1 MHAATTPVSERD
13 ILVVGG
19 VAGEWRHQR
28 NLRRFH
34 LSVVAVGARNSMLIK
49 PRIGQTLPWVLRL
62 AVTLSISLGLALA
75 NQDSEGSQ
83 SSQEYLAKADSP
95 AQADGVELAPEA
107 AGATSGPE
115 PKVAER
121 TELNLLGEVDADG
134 GESRRNENVQL
145 TLVDNNVQ
153 KEINIRMG
161 TSATIL
167 REFNPAQ
174 GYFGSEFGNPPKRQ
188 IHLRPSARRDFH
200 GSIYETHGNS
210 VFSARSFFQVGA
222 VKPART
228 NDYGASL
235 LVPLPA
241 ESSLSVDLSQQRK
254 RGNVNGNVLIPLPE
268 ERTPLATDPALRAIV
283 SRILDSFPAEAPNR
297 PDINPRAHNT
307 NAPQEINNDTAGGRL
322 DLPLGSRDRAA
333 LDYRFRKQAVDAF
346 QLVQGQNPNTTT
358 GSHDARITWTRELSA
373 ETTSNLSAGF
383 RRMTSLITQD
393 ETAFGPLIFMMRQL
407 QTLGGT
413 SSIPYDRTQN
423 FYRYAGSVATRKG
436 NHQLASGFS
445 IVREQL
451 NGIESSG
458 HLGMILF
465 SSNFG
470 RDMIT
475 NVRLGTP
482 TRISQSVGTPHRG
495 FRRWRMQY
503 FAGDTW
509 TARRDLT
516 LSLGI
521 RYEPTTRP
529 FEVDGLSDLPYRCDC
544 NNLAPSFGFA
554 YRTPLGV
561 LRGAYGLQY
570 GEIFTATYS
579 QERFNP
585 PGNIRVNVVAP
596 DLLDPFV
603 GLSFDA
609 ADPNARSTVIRIAPD
624 LVAPYSHQYNFS
636 WEVATSRGLFSQL
649 GYVGSRSH
657 RLLSGWVLN
666 RARQSEGVARTVRT
680 VNLRRPDQR
689 YYDVRRILNGSR
701 AYFDAAKATLGVRDL
716 HGLTFDVSYWLSKAI
731 DLGAHY
737 ASNASV
743 RDAFAGRS
751 QTEHEVHGDV
761 KALSDFDQPHA
772 AIARVNYRT
781 PSIGSSSGAW
791 NKAFGGWELYSVIL
805 LKTGTPFIMYTG
817 SDGPGFGN
825 VDGVMGDRPLLLN
838 PSVLGRTI
846 SHPDT
851 SRKLLPRSS
860 FGFVPLNLPSG
871 NLGRNVFRKD
881 GIQNVNFSVA
891 RSWKIASESTLTLRA
906 ESINLFNTP
915 QFAYPG
921 NDLSGGNFGQIT
933 NTLNDGRTF
942 SLTMRLSF

>member
-1 MHAATTPVSERD
+1 
-13 ILVVGG
+13 
-19 VAGEWRHQR
+19 
-28 NLRRFH
+28 
-34 LSVVAVGARNSMLIK
+34 MLIT
-49 PRIGQTLPWVLRL
+49 PRTARTPSRILRL
-62 AVTLSISLGLALA
+62 AVLLCAGLGLSLG
-75 NQDSEGSQ
+75 SQ
-83 SSQEYLAKADSP
+83 NAAGNEDGEASAAD
-95 AQADGVELAPEA
+95 ADGLV
-107 AGATSGPE
+107 AGAQPGPLVDGNSDE
-115 PKVAER
+115 PETKGADR
-121 TELNLLGEVDADG
+121 TALNLLGEVDSDS

-161 TSATIL
+161 TSATIV
-167 REFNPAQ
+167 REFDPSQ
-174 GYFGSEFGNPPKRQ
+174 GFFGSEFGNPSKRQ
-188 IHLRPSARRDFH
+188 IHLRPAARRDFH

-210 VFSARSFFQVGA
+210 VFSARSFFQVGS

-235 LVPLPA
+235 LLPLA
-241 ESSLSVDLSQQRK
+241 GESSLTVDLSQQRK

-268 ERTPLATDPALRAIV
+268 ERTPLATDPALRAAI

-307 NAPQEINNDTAGGRL
+307 NAPQEIDNDSVGGRL
-322 DLPLGSRDRAA
+322 DLPLGSRNRAA

-358 GSHDARITWTRELSA
+358 GSHDGRITWTREISS
-373 ETTSNLSAGF
+373 ETTSTLSAGF
-383 RRMTSLITQD
+383 RRMTSHITQD

-413 SSIPYDRTQN
+413 SSIPYDRAQN
-423 FYRYAGSVATRKG
+423 FYRYAGSVATAKG
-436 NHQLASGFS
+436 NHRIASGFS

-458 HLGMILF
+458 HAGMILF

-482 TRISQSVGTPHRG
+482 SRISQSIGTPHRG
-495 FRRWRMQY
+495 FRRWSMQY

-509 TARRDLT
+509 TVRRDLT
-516 LSLGI
+516 LNFGI
-521 RYEPTTRP
+521 RYEPVTRP
-529 FEVDGLSDLPYRCDC
+529 GEVNGLSNLPYRCDC
-544 NNLAPSFGFA
+544 NNLSPSLGFA
-554 YRTPLGV
+554 YRSPFGV

-570 GEIFTATYS
+570 GEIFAATYS

-585 PGNIRVNVVAP
+585 PGNIRVNAVAP
-596 DLLDPFV
+596 DLLDPFA
-603 GLSFDA
+603 GLSFDT
-609 ADPNARSTVIRIAPD
+609 ADPNARTTIIRIAPD

-636 WEVATSRGLFSQL
+636 WEVASSRGLYSQL
-649 GYVGSRSH
+649 GYVGSRTH

-666 RARQSEGVARTVRT
+666 RARQVEGIPRTVRT
-680 VNLRRPDQR
+680 VNKRRPDQR
-689 YYDVRRILNGSR
+689 YYDMRRILNGSR
-701 AYFDAAKATLGVRDL
+701 AYFDAAKATLGVRDFN
-716 HGLTFDVSYWLSKAI
+716 GLTFDVSYWLSKAI

-751 QTEHEVHGDV
+751 QTEFEVHGDV

-781 PSIGSSSGAW
+781 PSIGSSSSAW
-791 NKAFGGWELYSVIL
+791 NRAFGGWELYSVIL

-825 VDGVMGDRPLLLN
+825 VDGVMGDRPQLLDT
-838 PSVLGRTI
+838 SVLGRRI
-846 SHPDT
+846 GHPDT
-851 SRKLLPRSS
+851 SRKLLPRSA
-860 FGFVPLNLPSG
+860 FGFVPPGLPSG

-906 ESINLFNTP
+906 ESINLLNTP

>member
-1 MHAATTPVSERD
+1 MQAAVPSAPERD

-19 VAGEWRHQR
+19 GVGKWRRQR
-28 NLRRFH
+28 NPRRFQPFGGT
-34 LSVVAVGARNSMLIK
+34 AEARNSMLVM
-49 PRIGQTLPWVLRL
+49 PRICRTPTSILRL
-62 AVTLSISLGLALA
+62 ALVLAASLGLALA
-75 NQDSEGSQ
+75 NQDSEGSE
-83 SSQEYLAKADSP
+83 SSQESIAKADPS
-95 AQADGVELAPEA
+95 AQAAGIEVGQGA
-107 AGATSGPE
+107 AGTATEPE
-115 PKVAER
+115 QKGADR
-121 TELNLLGEVDADG
+121 TELNLLGEVDSDG

-161 TSATIL
+161 TSATIV
-167 REFNPAQ
+167 REFDPSQ
-174 GYFGSEFGNPPKRQ
+174 GFFGSEFGNPSKRQ
-188 IHLRPSARRDFH
+188 IHLKPAARRDFH

-210 VFSARSFFQVGA
+210 IFSARSFFQVGS
-222 VKPART
+222 VMPART

-241 ESSLSVDLSQQRK
+241 QSSLSVDLSQQRK

-268 ERTPLATDPALRAIV
+268 ERTPLAVDPALRAVV
-283 SRILDSFPAEAPNR
+283 SRILDSFPAEPPNR

-307 NAPQEINNDTAGGRL
+307 NAPQTINNDSAGARL
-322 DLPLGSRDRAA
+322 DLPAGSRDRAS
-333 LDYRFRKQAVDAF
+333 LDYRFRRQAVDAF

-358 GSHDARITWTRELSA
+358 GSHDGRITWTRDLSA
-373 ETTSNLSAGF
+373 ESTSNLSAGF

-413 SSIPYDRTQN
+413 SSIPYDRAQN
-423 FYRYAGSVATRKG
+423 FYRYAGSVATVKG
-436 NHQLASGFS
+436 NHRITSGFS
-445 IVREQL
+445 TVREQL

-458 HLGMILF
+458 HGGMIMF

-482 TRISQSVGTPHRG
+482 SRISQSVGTPHRG

-509 TARRDLT
+509 TVRRDLT
-516 LSLGI
+516 LSFGI

-529 FEVDGLSDLPYRCDC
+529 VEVNGLSDLPYRCDC
-544 NNLAPSFGFA
+544 NNLAPTLGFA

-570 GEIFTATYS
+570 GEIFTATYT

-596 DLLDPFV
+596 DLLDPFA
-603 GLSFDA
+603 GLSIDA
-609 ADPNARSTVIRIAPD
+609 ADPNARSTIIRIAPD

-636 WEVATSRGLFSQL
+636 WEVANTRGMFSQI

-666 RARQSEGVARTVRT
+666 RARQVEGLDRTVRT
-680 VNLRRPDQR
+680 VNQRRPDQR

-701 AYFDAAKATLGVRDL
+701 AYFDAAKATLGVRDFN
-716 HGLTFDVSYWLSKAI
+716 GLTFDVSYWLSKAI

-737 ASNASV
+737 ASNAST

-751 QTEHEVHGDV
+751 QTEFEVHGDV

-781 PSIGSSSGAW
+781 PSIGSSSSAW
-791 NKAFGGWELYSVIL
+791 NKAFGGWELFSVIL

-825 VDGVMGDRPLLLN
+825 VDGVMGDRPLLLDT
-838 PSVLGRTI
+838 SVLGRSI

-851 SRKLLPRSS
+851 SRKMLPRSA
-860 FGFVPLNLPSG
+860 FGFVPLDVPSG

-881 GIQNVNFSVA
+881 GIQNVNLSVA

-906 ESINLFNTP
+906 ESINLLNTP

>member
-1 MHAATTPVSERD
+1 MRITPHIATAS
-13 ILVVGG
+13 
-19 VAGEWRHQR
+19 
-28 NLRRFH
+28 RR
-34 LSVVAVGARNSMLIK
+34 I
-49 PRIGQTLPWVLRL
+49 LRL
-62 AVTLSISLGLALA
+62 AALLSAGLGPALA
-75 NQDSEGSQ
+75 G
-83 SSQEYLAKADSP
+83 ADE
-95 AQADGVELAPEA
+95 AGGVIVEESVAEAVAEA
-107 AGATSGPE
+107 AGTDLGQESAGTANDPE
-115 PKVAER
+115 VLDADR
-121 TELNLLGEVDADG
+121 TELNLLGEVDSDS

-161 TSATIL
+161 TSATIV
-167 REFNPAQ
+167 REFDPSQ
-174 GYFGSEFGNPPKRQ
+174 GFFGSEFGNPPRRQ
-188 IHLRPSARRDFH
+188 IHLAPSPRRDFH

-210 VFSARSFFQVGA
+210 VFSARSFFQVGS

-228 NDYGASL
+228 NDYGAKLLLPLGAAASL
-235 LVPLPA
+235 TT
-241 ESSLSVDLSQQRK
+241 DLSQQRR

-268 ERTPLATDPALRAIV
+268 ERIPLATDPARRAVV
-283 SRILDSFPAEAPNR
+283 SQILDSFPAEAPNR
-297 PDINPRAHNT
+297 PDINLRAHNT
-307 NAPQEINNDTAGGRL
+307 NAPQEIDNDSAGGRL
-322 DLPLGSRDRAA
+322 EVRGGSRDRAS
-333 LDYRFRKQAVDAF
+333 LDYRFRKQTVEAF
-346 QLVQGQNPNTTT
+346 QLVRGQNPNTTT
-358 GSHDARITWTRELSA
+358 GSHDGRVTWSREISA
-373 ETTSNLSAGF
+373 QTSSVLSAGF

-407 QTLGGT
+407 ATLGGT
-413 SSIPYDRTQN
+413 SSIPYDRVQN
-423 FYRYAGSVATRKG
+423 FYRYAGSVASSKG
-436 NHQLASGFS
+436 NHRIVSGFS
-445 IVREQL
+445 LVREQL

-465 SSNFG
+465 SQNFG

-482 TRISQSVGTPHRG
+482 SRISQSIGTPHRG

-509 TARRDLT
+509 TVRPDLT
-516 LSLGI
+516 LSLGL

-529 FEVDGLSDLPYRCDC
+529 VEVNGLSDLPYRCDC
-544 NNLAPSFGFA
+544 NNFAPSFGFA
-554 YRTPLGV
+554 YRTRLGV

-596 DLLDPFV
+596 DLLDPFA
-603 GLSFDA
+603 GLTVDA
-609 ADPNARSTVIRIAPD
+609 ADPNARSTIIRIAPD

-636 WEVATSRGLFSQL
+636 WEVGSSRGLFSQV

-657 RLLSGWVLN
+657 RLLSGWALN
-666 RARQSEGVARTVRT
+666 RARQVEGVARTVRT
-680 VNLRRPDQR
+680 VNQRRPDLR

-701 AYFDAAKATLGVRDL
+701 AYFDAAKATLGVRDFG
-716 HGLTFDVSYWLSKAI
+716 GLTFDVSYWLSKAI

-751 QTEHEVHGDV
+751 QTEVEVHGDV
-761 KALSDFDQPHA
+761 KAVSDFDQPHA

-781 PSIGSSSGAW
+781 PAIGPSSSAL
-791 NKAFGGWELYSVIL
+791 NKAFGGWELYSVVL

-817 SDGPGFGN
+817 SDGPGLGN
-825 VDGVMGDRPLLLN
+825 VDGVMGDRPMLLD
-838 PSVLGRTI
+838 PSVLGRSI
-846 SHPDT
+846 NHPDT
-851 SRKLLPRSS
+851 SRSLLPRSA
-860 FGFVPLNLPSG
+860 FGFVPLDTPSG

-906 ESINLFNTP
+906 ESINLLNTP